1 MVGEAFDF
9 FKACAVFFKISL
21 AYGYGCK
28 DGFLFCVPFACADGE
43 GSVNQ
48 TFRAQIVVSVRAESI
63 GYAKSDL
70 FHCGCRIKVLRKLSP
85 TGAENAVLGDDFA
98 GRAVNGFIYAV
109 PGGENIA
116 LAGGSSH
123 KRRNLSAFFHI
134 VDLFFK
140 IFVRIL
146 VGYGEKLIPLC
157 GIGCV
162 LGYGFRNLRFPTE
175 EFVAD
180 PLRSAFKCGSGFA
193 VLNKVALLRKGCAV
207 CAVGIDY
214 GVIAVKEKL
223 RERLVGIVCGIH
235 FPFPELKTEGLIHGS
250 VINALGFEVNY
261 KVAVTVGIV
270 FGMFAKLTEMVD
282 IIARAALKIYGI
294 CVERGGGY
302 GDSGVS
308 DLVIRVIINLTY
320 AVCSVNELSV
330 PDIITRAGTLIV
342 GDAEQTFLLGD
353 FGSELR
359 ELLPISGECE
369 IFINRYRCWIRY
381 IFITVVPGAENG
393 VAVLRLY
400 LIISGGF
407 LSGFNDKLP
416 FLEVI
421 RWVGVGYFVL
431 AGSGVCRKC
440 RQRQAKGK
448 YCCKKQAE
456 QFFHKLSPPLFFSEL
471 FSVFLLSVTQ
481 KANA

>member
-1 MVGEAFDF
+1 M
-9 FKACAVFFKISL
+9 
-21 AYGYGCK
+21 
-28 DGFLFCVPFACADGE
+28 
-43 GSVNQ
+43 
-48 TFRAQIVVSVRAESI
+48 
-63 GYAKSDL
+63 
-70 FHCGCRIKVLRKLSP
+70 
-85 TGAENAVLGDDFA
+85 
-98 GRAVNGFIYAV
+98 
-109 PGGENIA
+109 
-116 LAGGSSH
+116 
-123 KRRNLSAFFHI
+123 
-134 VDLFFK
+134 
-140 IFVRIL
+140 
-146 VGYGEKLIPLC
+146 
-157 GIGCV
+157 
-162 LGYGFRNLRFPTE
+162 
-175 EFVAD
+175 
-180 PLRSAFKCGSGFA
+180 
-193 VLNKVALLRKGCAV
+193 
-207 CAVGIDY
+207 
-214 GVIAVKEKL
+214 
-223 RERLVGIVCGIH
+223 
-235 FPFPELKTEGLIHGS
+235 
-250 VINALGFEVNY
+250 NY
-261 KVAVTVGIV
+261 KVAVAVGIV
-270 FGMFAKLTEMVD
+270 FGVFAKLTEMVD

-294 CVERGGGY
+294 CGERGGGY
-302 GDSGVS
+302 GDGGVS
-308 DLVIRVIINLTY
+308 DLVIRVIIKLTY
-320 AVCSVNELSV
+320 AVGSVNELSV

-359 ELLPISGECE
+359 ELLPISGECD

-381 IFITVVPGAENG
+381 VFITVVPCAENG